1 MLMAF
6 ENWLPTR
13 IVFAVSDG
21 WLAAAVITLAV
32 LVGAWKLIV
41 ALRRML
47 AARD

>member
-21 WLAAAVITLAV
+21 WLAAVITLAV